1 MNFSDAFRSFFGIPE
16 HTDEDEDER
25 GTFQGPHFFT
35 FPPGGFGGF
44 SGPKFPNGD
53 NEDDG
58 MDFPEE
64 GPPGRNRPFPGGFH
78 FAFDRE
84 MEEMFKHFDEMFRNF
99 GLADFPS
106 HFNGIAQHPPT
117 QPGPSSLRDQML
129 KEPDREL
136 REDATSSSQSP
147 APQRAADRVPRLS
160 WFDELKKGN
169 LSKIVPLDPDV
180 ETSSTAAKKDSDLD
194 SAVKQR
200 DVERAARGEQT
211 QGNVPQ
217 FRSYSRSVSIQ
228 TIRRADGTTE
238 TRRTEIDDKGNETT
252 TVTTTQGEMPHPG
265 IPSSFPRLRLG
276 RPPGHL
282 ESEEHADSMFEKF
295 FGSWFRK

>member
-1 MNFSDAFRSFFGIPE
+1 
-16 HTDEDEDER
+16 
-25 GTFQGPHFFT
+25 
-35 FPPGGFGGF
+35 
-44 SGPKFPNGD
+44 
-53 NEDDG
+53 

-64 GPPGRNRPFPGGFH
+64 GPPGRNGPFPGGFH

-84 MEEMFKHFDEMFRNF
+84 MEEMFKHFDEMFRTF

-106 HFNGIAQHPPT
+106 HFNEGIAQHPPN
-117 QPGPSSLRDQML
+117 QQGPSSLRDQML
-129 KEPDREL
+129 REPDGEP

-169 LSKIVPLDPDV
+169 LSKIVPLDADV
-180 ETSSTAAKKDSDLD
+180 ETTSSAAKKDSDLD
-194 SAVKQR
+194 SAVKRR
-200 DVERAARGEQT
+200 DVERPTRGEQT
-211 QGNVPQ
+211 QRDVPQ

-252 TVTTTQGEMPHPG
+252 TVTTTPGEMPHPD
-265 IPSSFPRLRLG
+265 IPSSFHRLRLG
-276 RPPGHL
+276 GPLGHM